1 MLIYNKDLSV
11 CPLTTH
17 LPLKLIHKKI
27 NKKLIEEKIQLINF
41 FYKKKLK
48 FKPKIGVT
56 GMNPHCES
64 ILRFNEDDKIVSR
77 AIISQKKQGITVSGP
92 YPADTI
98 FLKDNRKKF
107 DVILGMYH
115 DQVLTPH

>member
-41 FYKKKLK
+41 FYIKKLK

-64 ILRFNEDDKIVSR
+64 ILRFNDDDKIVSR
-77 AIISQKKQGITVSGP
+77 AIISQKKQGIYYRRHT
-92 YPADTI
+92 AKK
-98 FLKDNRKKF
+98 LK
-107 DVILGMYH
+107 L
-115 DQVLTPH
+115 L